1 MSSSQ
6 LLTALDTPLAVL
18 ALRLQSAVGASQL
31 RSACWVTAPGQSTGN
46 AVLGTSRLAPLRV
59 EAPVLLPLLILDA
72 LLLLLESLEVILM
85 LDSAGISLT
94 TPLTLAT

>member
-1 MSSSQ
+1 
-6 LLTALDTPLAVL
+6 LDTPLAVL
-18 ALRLQSAVGASQL
+18 ALRLQSAVGARQL
-31 RSACWVTAPGQSTGN
+31 RSVCWVTAPGQSTGN
-46 AVLGTSRLAPLRV
+46 ALLGTSRLAPLRV
-59 EAPVLLPLLILDA
+59 EAPVLLWHLLPLLMLDA